1 VGEDRNVR
9 GRIATIVIALSISS
23 SAHAG
28 KHPRFEPTDL
38 ELEDS
43 GTVEVD
49 LQAGPVRG
57 PDANRIVG
65 ADFEIDF
72 GILPYLELDLDGAY
86 GIEGVPR
93 GSPGPTFLDHS
104 APENLWLS
112 VKLGL
117 WDHRDPITNNAWAI
131 GVQLGPKF
139 PIATDTHGIGFES
152 LALIGRMMGPVHLVG
167 QIGGL
172 VDPHEGTS
180 PRPFGIEGGLDLDL
194 DLTKD
199 TWSLLGEL
207 GGIWY
212 GSADASQL
220 SATLGIQWSPSQK
233 LDLSI
238 VAMVGFLSGSDPV
251 GLLFG
256 ASPKFSLW

>member
-1 VGEDRNVR
+1 MR
-9 GRIATIVIALSISS
+9 GRFATILIGLSISS
-23 SAHAG
+23 SAIAG

-43 GTVEVD
+43 GTVEID

-65 ADFEIDF
+65 ADFELDV
-72 GILPYLELDLDGAY
+72 GILSGLELDLDGAY

-112 VKLGL
+112 AKVGL
-117 WDHRDPITNNAWAI
+117 WDDHDPTANEAWAI
-131 GVQLGPKF
+131 GLQFGPKF
-139 PIATDTHGIGFES
+139 PIATDTHGVGFEG
-152 LALIGRMMGPVHLVG
+152 LVLVGRMMGRVHLVA
-167 QIGGL
+167 QVGGL
-172 VDPHEGTS
+172 IDPREGTS
-180 PRPFGIEGGLDLDL
+180 PRPFGVEGGLDLDL
-194 DLTKD
+194 DLNKQD
-199 TWSLLGEL
+199 TWSLLGEV

-212 GSADASQL
+212 GSNDASQL
-220 SATLGIQWSPSQK
+220 SATIGIQWSPSQK
-233 LDLSI
+233 LDLSV
-238 VAMVGFLSGSDPV
+238 VAMVGILDGSDPV